1 MSDVKHYEDLNF
13 IIDKLD
19 AIQKEANSLLKVDQA
34 QASKKSPAPYDELR
48 APGCHKVAPSPAV
61 VPVKSRIYKYLDQSN
76 DIDIDSHE
84 INIEELEKV
93 SRYNDIKN
101 VINGVRS
108 KLQKIGKKTFSI
120 PTSNKTSNDVSIDL
134 SFKSLPIDNSNV
146 VPNVLS
152 RLSHLQA
159 LQNAVS
165 DIEKTVGL
173 CDSNNIY
180 KGNRCNISCQ
190 VYCQNTCQ
198 SACQSVS
205 YCHNQKCGAH

>member
-34 QASKKSPAPYDELR
+34 QTSKKSPAPYDELR

-101 VINGVRS
+101 VINEVRG
-108 KLQKIGKKTFSI
+108 KLRKIGKKTFSI
-120 PTSNKTSNDVSIDL
+120 PTSNKTS
-134 SFKSLPIDNSNV
+134 
-146 VPNVLS
+146 NVLS